1 MPVSDEIAVFLAERL
16 ILITVLIIPYLW
28 VKRESHDLL
37 RIAVSVVFA
46 FAVSEI
52 IKTFTAVPRPFVVGG
67 FDPLIPVSPRDFY
80 SSFPSGHAT
89 FMAALGAAVF
99 FSEKIPG
106 LIVLLFGALVGWGRV
121 LVGVH
126 FPLDILAG
134 FVLGIS
140 VSTAFKLI
148 HDRLPVW

>member
-1 MPVSDEIAVFLAERL
+1 MPVSDGLAVFLAQRL
-16 ILITVLIIPYLW
+16 ILITVLAIPYLW

-52 IKTFTAVPRPFVVGG
+52 LKTLTAVPRPFVAGG
-67 FDPLIPVSPRDFY
+67 FEPLISVSPRDFY
-80 SSFPSGHAT
+80 GSFPSGHAA

-99 FSEKIPG
+99 FTEKIPG
-106 LIVLLFGALVGWGRV
+106 LAVLLVGGLVGWGRV

-126 FPLDILAG
+126 YPPDVLAG

-140 VSTAFKLI
+140 VSAAFKLA